1 MANTVPAVMEFV
13 ERELKANPDVKTSEL
28 FERARSVDSSV
39 ASLSARQF
47 NALYPLQ
54 IKRRQKLESG
64 EGRAGGRRM
73 GGRRSRRSQEEQFQ
87 AVRKV
92 MVRFAS
98 DLSGAEEMKDLVDI
112 MANLDKYVSDV
123 LKAAGR

>member
-1 MANTVPAVMEFV
+1 MASTIPAVMEFV
-13 ERELKANPDVKTSEL
+13 ERELKANPDVKTSDL
-28 FERARSVDSSV
+28 FERAKKVHKSV

-64 EGRAGGRRM
+64 GGRAGGRRM